1 MLCHPFPVRLRGGSP
16 GLLAPGDHFV
26 LSRTTAPLRSA
37 SPVIAS
43 LLNCF
48 SRSRLALFAAR
59 VVAFRRFSF
68 SRLFRF
74 ACRICFFAAFIAF
87 RAARSV
93 FFGCFCACLA
103 AALAARFAA
112 LLARFAC
119 RRPAFARLLLASFL
133 STLLVALL
141 IALRVLLTF
150 FATALLAFARSFAYA
165 LFFFRFRGTAH
176 PFISVQPAPPFSCFG
191 SPLFPFFIAANVPLT
206 DQLPRNRLTQ
216 QRRLFQCL
224 SRCRVK

>member
-1 MLCHPFPVRLRGGSP
+1 L
-16 GLLAPGDHFV
+16 
-26 LSRTTAPLRSA
+26 
-37 SPVIAS
+37 
-43 LLNCF
+43 
-48 SRSRLALFAAR
+48 
-59 VVAFRRFSF
+59 
-68 SRLFRF
+68 
-74 ACRICFFAAFIAF
+74 

-93 FFGCFCACLA
+93 FFGCFFACLA

-119 RRPAFARLLLASFL
+119 LRPAFARLLPVLVSDL
-133 STLLVALL
+133 SARLVALL

-176 PFISVQPAPPFSCFG
+176 PFISPQPVSSFSCFG
-191 SPLFPFFIAANVPLT
+191 SPFFPFFVAANVPFAH
-206 DQLPRNRLTQ
+206 QLPRNRLTQ

-224 SRCRVK
+224 SCCRVK